1 MLRVLVHSADISD
14 AEGAKWLLTAH
25 HDCFPRPKEM
35 RVDEGDAS
43 RLDTWLQHHT
53 TTSANVIEKPVGQ
66 KGGAVIPKRW
76 VVKRSIAWAGRNRLA
91 SKEYNRTLESSEA
104 FLYLGSIAM
113 LLNRLYPR
121 CSFLIMLSE
130 RHGHHHDTTNPVF

>member
-91 SKEYNRTLESSEA
+91 SKEYNRDPESSEA
-104 FLYLGSIAM
+104 FLYPGPIAM

-121 CSFLIMLSE
+121 C
-130 RHGHHHDTTNPVF
+130 

>member
-76 VVKRSIAWAGRNRLA
+76 VVKRSIAWAGRNRW
-91 SKEYNRTLESSEA
+91 ERRIIIRRNNRTPESSDA
-104 FLYLGSIAM
+104 LLYLGSRAM

-121 CSFLIMLSE
+121 F
-130 RHGHHHDTTNPVF
+130 